1 MRDKNSYIKVLKY
14 LIFSS
19 SIICKEIRV
28 ELRILAIITQH
39 CMGLEP
45 LDSLSFLFFFFNF
58 FKFLIRR
65 HALSVPRVIVVFGT
79 GERLDMTFS
88 GSLQIK
94 DNLVVFFS

>member
-45 LDSLSFLFFFFNF
+45 LDSLSFLFFFFLI
-58 FKFLIRR
+58 FLSF
-65 HALSVPRVIVVFGT
+65 LL
-79 GERLDMTFS
+79 EDMLF
-88 GSLQIK
+88 LCQEW
-94 DNLVVFFS
+94 